1 MSFRSWSAVGAVAAL
16 VLVTASSRLQAQGG
30 TISGTVTA
38 VVGGTPLA
46 EARVLVLGT
55 SVAATTSQDGKY
67 TLRNVPAGTAN
78 LQVLRVGYQSLKKS
92 VAVTAGAT
100 ATADFALTVAVAQ
113 LEEIVTTATGQSRK
127 VELGNA
133 VQTLGDVAKQAEQS
147 PITDAAGL
155 LTAKAPG
162 VIVLPGSTLGGP
174 PTIRVRGV
182 SSISLSNAPIWVVD
196 GTRIATNDL
205 NSGTNTSFSLNNM
218 LNPDDIEDIEIVKG
232 PSAATLYGTDAA
244 NGVVVVTT
252 KKGRAGA
259 ARWNYGAE
267 YGIVDDRT
275 DYPSMYANWGHTTAN
290 PAKNVRCQIATMAA
304 PGQAPATPTQCI
316 SDSVTSYNLLADPS
330 RTFIHNG
337 NRKEG
342 TAQVS
347 GGNEAIRY
355 YASGTM
361 NNEIG
366 PIQMPS
372 FEVARFNAS
381 GVDVR
386 DEWYHPLAQQ
396 QVHTRANISASVSPK
411 FDLSANAGFSKADNR
426 IEPESSL
433 IIALLYTGLQNYGYK
448 GCPGAV
454 APCGLDKIPTQATY
468 PGATAGVP
476 LNDYLQWA
484 PGDIMQY
491 TSESDVQRMTGSFNA
506 SWRPF
511 AWMSNE
517 GTIGLDLASTNF
529 FHLCR
534 LNECPPQSQTARVGN
549 VTDNRRT
556 DRNFSAKVTSTGSWN
571 AKPWLNLKTSVGG
584 DYTNIESDFVN
595 EAGQNLPPGAS
606 TVAAAASFLNI
617 SEQQPTATK
626 TLGVY
631 LQEVAGFRDRLFLTL
646 AARSDQNSAFGSNF
660 QSVFYP
666 KVGVSYLIS
675 DENFFPHYSWMN
687 EMRLRFS
694 YGVSGVQ
701 PGRTQGLVLFSPG
714 SVAIDSRGSTT
725 GTDVPSLVASNPGNA
740 NLKPERSGEYET
752 GFESKVLNNRA
763 TIDYTFYR
771 KTTHDALISV
781 PIAGSAGASVAS
793 LLQNVGSTRNT
804 GHELQI
810 NMQLIDMKRIGWD
823 MTLSG
828 SHNTSTVIDLG
839 IDPATSVARIL
850 GAGGQ
855 TENRAGD
862 PINSQWYRPY
872 TYNDKNHDGI
882 LQWNTVDSLSEVHVD
897 SVLHNYGTGI
907 PRDLFSIQTGVDLF
921 GRRLRLQTLF
931 DYKGGYSTQDGMNN
945 FQCNSTPF
953 SCRETQD
960 PTAPLAQQARAI
972 AKTLGSNLCTNAACT
987 GQPTNYKTG
996 AGYFINGQ
1004 FWKWRELSAIAQM
1017 PNVVA
1022 RAIRADPSSSFV
1034 FGIRNIH
1041 TFTKFT
1047 GLDPEANYGVAGNE
1061 LQNEFQTAAAPTYFT
1076 FRLNLKY

>member
-1 MSFRSWSAVGAVAAL
+1 MDRAILAWSGEALHNALLYPRLPSQEEVMSFRSWSAVGAVAAL
-16 VLVTASSRLQAQGG
+16 MLVTASSRLHAQNG
-30 TISGTVTA
+30 TITGTVTA
-38 VVGGTPLA
+38 VVGGQPLA

-55 SVAATTSQDGKY
+55 SVSATTAQDGKY
-67 TLRNVPAGTAN
+67 TLRNVPVGTAQ
-78 LQVLRVGYQSLKKS
+78 LQVLRVGYQSLKKP
-92 VAVTAGAT
+92 VTMTAGGT

-113 LEEIVTTATGQSRK
+113 LDEIVTTATGQSRK

-133 VQTLGDVAKQAEQS
+133 VQTMGDVGKSVENSPVVDISNAIQS
-147 PITDAAGL
+147 
-155 LTAKAPG
+155 KAPG
-162 VIVLPGSTLGGP
+162 VIVLPPTTLGGA

-196 GTRIATNDL
+196 GTRIATDAITSGTDTRFSLL
-205 NSGTNTSFSLNNM
+205 NSI
-218 LNPDDIEDIEIVKG
+218 NPDDIEDIEIVKG

-267 YGIVDDRT
+267 YGLVDDRT
-275 DYPSMYANWGHTTAN
+275 DYPSMYANFGHTSAN
-290 PAKNVRCQIATMAA
+290 PTKNVRCQISTMAL
-304 PGQAPATPTQCI
+304 PGQAPANANQCI
-316 SDSVTSYNLLADPS
+316 SDSVTSYNLLSDPS
-330 RTFIHNG
+330 RTFVHNG

-361 NNEIG
+361 NNEVG
-366 PIQMPS
+366 PIQMPG
-372 FEVARFNAS
+372 FEVSRFNAS
-381 GVDVR
+381 NINVR
-386 DEWYHPLAQQ
+386 DEWYHPLAAQQ
-396 QVHTRANISASVSPK
+396 IHTRANVTASVSPK
-411 FDLSANAGFSKADNR
+411 FDLSANAGFSKMDNR
-426 IEPESSL
+426 IMPESDL

-448 GCPGAV
+448 GCPGGV
-454 APCGLDKIPTQATY
+454 SPCGLDKIPTQANY
-468 PGATAGVP
+468 PGQTTGVP

-491 TSESDVQRMTGSFNA
+491 TNESDVQRMTGSFNA

-511 AWMSNE
+511 SWMSNE
-517 GTIGLDLASTNF
+517 GTVGLDLASTNF
-529 FHLCR
+529 FHICR

-549 VTDNRRT
+549 VTDNRQT
-556 DRNFSAKVTSTGSWN
+556 NRNFSAKVTSTGTWN

-595 EAGQNLPPGAS
+595 TAGQNLPPGAS
-606 TVAAAASFLNI
+606 TVGAAASFLNI

-631 LQEVAGFRDRLFLTL
+631 IQEVVGYRDRLFLTL
-646 AARSDQNSAFGSNF
+646 AGRSDQNSAFGSNF
-660 QSVFYP
+660 QRVVYP
-666 KVGVSYLIS
+666 KAGLSYLIS
-675 DENFFPHYSWMN
+675 DESFFPRYSWLD
-687 EMRLRFS
+687 EMRLRMS

-701 PGRTQGLVLFSPG
+701 PGRTQGLILFSPS
-714 SVAIDSRGSTT
+714 SVSIDTRNSTT

-740 NLKPERSGEYET
+740 NLKPERSGEFET
-752 GFESKVLNNRA
+752 GFEAKLFRRA
-763 TIDYTFYR
+763 SVDYTFYR

-781 PIAGSAGASVAS
+781 PIAGSAGASVTS

-804 GHELQI
+804 GHELQLT
-810 NMQLIDMKRIGWD
+810 MQLLDMKRIGWD

-828 SHNTSTVIDLG
+828 SHNTSTVTDLG
-839 IDPATSVARIL
+839 IDPSTGVARIL
-850 GAGGQ
+850 GAGAQ

-872 TYNDKNHDGI
+872 TYEDKNHDGI
-882 LQWNTVDSLSEVHVD
+882 LQWNANDALSEVHVD
-897 SVLHNYGTGI
+897 SVLRNYGTGI
-907 PRDLFSIQTGVDLF
+907 PRDLFSVQTGVDILNHH
-921 GRRLRLQTLF
+921 LRLQTLF

-972 AKTLGSNLCTNAACT
+972 AKTLGSNLATAAGAT
-987 GQPTNYKTG
+987 TTANYKTRRRLLH
-996 AGYFINGQ
+996 Q
-1004 FWKWRELSAIAQM
+1004 RPVLE
-1017 PNVVA
+1017 VA
-1022 RAIRADPSSSFV
+1022 
-1034 FGIRNIH
+1034 
-1041 TFTKFT
+1041 
-1047 GLDPEANYGVAGNE
+1047 
-1061 LQNEFQTAAAPTYFT
+1061 
-1076 FRLNLKY
+1076 